1 MQTQPAPRAQSILFA
16 APHRSMFFLGGVM
29 LLVAFILWALELASR
44 VGLTPVLPWTLP
56 PGWMHALLV
65 LGGVFP
71 PFMFG
76 FLLTAM
82 PRWQGE
88 HDVTQSMWLWPWRF
102 LVAGW
107 AVTVAGTLVPG
118 LLAIGL
124 LLVLVGWWGVGR
136 VLRRVA
142 YNDNPDSL
150 HARLVWCAI
159 AAGGFAVVAW
169 LGFAISGNGIF
180 GRVAIDVGVWWFML
194 PVFFTVCHR
203 MIPFFS
209 SNIIE
214 GYVMVRP
221 RWVIAVIIGAAVAHG
236 ALSIAGANALTWIV
250 DAPAAAIALWLSWK
264 WRLVPSLRVPLL
276 GMLHI
281 GFAWL
286 GVGFAMSAVQSV
298 AALAGNAVLGL
309 APLHA
314 IGIGFFAS
322 VLLAMVSRVTLGHS
336 GNKLVA
342 DRLTWGLFLGLEL
355 VALTRILAEIVPPA
369 SSAGVM
375 LAAVLG
381 WLAVFGAWAMRYLP
395 VYLRP
400 RSDGRPG

>member
-1 MQTQPAPRAQSILFA
+1 MQTQSTAQVQPILFA
-16 APHRSMFFLGGVM
+16 APHRSMFFTGGVM
-29 LLVAFILWALELASR
+29 LLVAFMLWAAELASR
-44 VGLTPVLPWTLP
+44 VGLMPALPWTLP

-71 PFMFG
+71 LFMFG

-88 HDVTQSMWLWPWRF
+88 RDLVQSVWLWPWR
-102 LVAGW
+102 LLAAGW
-107 AVTVAGTLVPG
+107 AITVAGMLVPG
-118 LLAIGL
+118 LLAVGL
-124 LLVLVGWWGVGR
+124 LLVLAGWFGVGR
-136 VLRRVA
+136 VLRRIA

-150 HARLVWCAI
+150 HARLVWCAL
-159 AAGGFAVVAW
+159 AAGGIGVAAW
-169 LGFAISGNGIF
+169 LGFAFSGNGSF
-180 GRVAIDVGVWWFML
+180 ARVAIDIGVWWFLL

-209 SNIIE
+209 SNIVE
-214 GYVMVRP
+214 AYVVVRP
-221 RWVIAVIIGAAVAHG
+221 RAAIAVIVGASVVHG
-236 ALSIAGANALTWIV
+236 ALAIVGANGLTWIV
-250 DAPAAAIALWLSWK
+250 DAPAAATALWLSWK
-264 WRLVPSLRVPLL
+264 WRLVPALRVPLL

-286 GVGFAMSAVQSV
+286 GVGLAMSAVQSV
-298 AALAGNAVLGL
+298 ATLSGHGLLGL

-314 IGIGFFAS
+314 LGVGFFAS

-336 GNKLVA
+336 GGKLVA

-355 VALTRILAEIVPPA
+355 VVVLRIAADVVPP
-369 SSAGVM
+369 SWSGVVM
-375 LAAVLG
+375 LSAVLG
-381 WLAVFGAWAMRYLP
+381 WLAVFGMWGTRYLP

>member
-1 MQTQPAPRAQSILFA
+1 
-16 APHRSMFFLGGVM
+16 M
-29 LLVAFILWALELASR
+29 LLVAFTLWALELASR
-44 VGLTPVLPWTLP
+44 VGLTSAFPWTLP

-88 HDVTQSMWLWPWRF
+88 HDLTQSVWLWPWRF

-107 AVTVAGTLVPG
+107 AVVVAGTLVPG
-118 LLAIGL
+118 LLAVGL
-124 LLVLVGWWGVGR
+124 LLVLVGWGGVGR

-142 YNDNPDSL
+142 YNDNPESL

-159 AAGGFAVVAW
+159 AAGALAVAAW
-169 LGFAISGNGIF
+169 LSFALSGNGIF
-180 GRVAIDVGVWWFML
+180 GRIAIDIGVWWFML

-221 RWVIAVIIGAAVAHG
+221 RWVIGVIVGASVLHG
-236 ALSIAGANALTWIV
+236 ALSIIGANSLTWIV
-250 DAPAAAIALWLSWK
+250 DVPAAVTAFWLSWK
-264 WRLVPSLRVPLL
+264 WRLLPSLRVPLL

-286 GVGFAMSAVQSV
+286 GVGFALSAIQSAV
-298 AALAGNAVLGL
+298 ALLSAHAVLGL

-314 IGIGFFAS
+314 LGVGFFAS

-342 DRLTWGLFLGLEL
+342 DRLTWGLFLGLES
-355 VALTRILAEIVPPA
+355 VALIRVVAEIVPP
-369 SSAGVM
+369 SSSGVVM
-375 LAAVLG
+375 LVAVLG
-381 WLAVFGAWAMRYLP
+381 WLTVFGAWAVRYLP